1 MLQRLI
7 QWIRTLSIARISAS
21 GESEVVAKAQ
31 LGNLGKET
39 FTSVLAYD
47 ENLLER
53 SRTQWQFGDW
63 ASLGALDRETLQHH
77 PDRAKLA
84 ILAAAGHAQQG
95 ASQTARQLVRLAQQW
110 GCPQNIVAGVMVA
123 GVYNHI
129 GRASALF
136 GDQPRSLR
144 HFEAAVA
151 LGSPQSDHRLLA
163 RGRVQEQEA
172 QLQYL
177 LQNGSNV
184 LEQTKNS
191 ALDEANANQA
201 SDHAL
206 LAGENPSQLTE
217 SIIEGALLRH
227 PAEPALLIAHA
238 EAAMSSGQYDE
249 AIRRWQNMAAILG
262 DGMLTPYYDRLY
274 YAYQNIKSFPK
285 GSAEEEHI
293 YGKGDK
299 HQLLEIVH
307 RELNPRLYLEI
318 GVQTGK
324 SLRLAIG
331 QAIGVD
337 PMPQI
342 TQTLDQNIRLI
353 KATSDAF
360 FSDFASEMLREGV
373 DMAFIDG
380 MHLFEYVLRDFINV
394 EKYSKPGALIFID
407 DIYPGHAAQAKRE
420 RVTRAWTGDVWKI
433 LPILK
438 KYRPDLTLLKI
449 DIRPTGLLVVCGM
462 DASNTVLSNNYKKIV
477 EEYKDDT
484 SVPFEILSRT
494 SAISGDDPQLPAE
507 LHAMVRHRFQI

>member
-1 MLQRLI
+1 MFQRLY
-7 QWIRTLSIARISAS
+7 QWMGRLFEARNSTPDLQVASTQTEFTNLS
-21 GESEVVAKAQ
+21 SEA
-31 LGNLGKET
+31 L
-39 FTSVLAYD
+39 TSVLAYD

-63 ASLGALDRETLQHH
+63 ASLAALDRDTLQHH

-95 ASQTARQLVRLAQQW
+95 TSETARQFVRLAQQW
-110 GCPQNIVAGVMVA
+110 GCPSNIIAGVMVA

-129 GRASALF
+129 GRASALS
-136 GDQPRSLR
+136 GDQTRSLR

-151 LGSPQSDHRLLA
+151 LGSPHSDHRLLA

-172 QLQYL
+172 QLHYL
-177 LQNGSNV
+177 LQSGAKVLGS
-184 LEQTKNS
+184 TKNS
-191 ALDEANANQA
+191 ALDGAAANKAGDR
-201 SDHAL
+201 SFL
-206 LAGENPSQLTE
+206 EGENASQVTE
-217 SIIEGALLRH
+217 SIIEAALLRH

-238 EAAMSSGQYDE
+238 EAAMSTGQYDE

-262 DGMLTPYYDRLY
+262 ERMLAPYYDRLQ

-285 GSAEEEHI
+285 GNAEEEHI

-299 HQLLEIVH
+299 HQLLEAVH
-307 RELNPRLYLEI
+307 REINPSLYLEI

-342 TQTLDQNIRLI
+342 TQTLDQNIKLI

-360 FSDFASEMLREGV
+360 FSDLASEMLGDGV

-394 EKYSKPGALIFID
+394 EKYSKPETLIFID

-420 RVTRAWTGDVWKI
+420 RATRAWTGDVWKI
-433 LPILK
+433 LATLQK
-438 KYRPDLTLLKI
+438 HRPDLTLQTI
-449 DIRPTGLLVVCGM
+449 DIHPTGLLVVCGL
-462 DASNTVLSNNYKKIV
+462 DSSSTVLSSNYEKIV
-477 EEYKDDT
+477 EEYKGDI
-484 SVPFEILSRT
+484 SVPSEILSRA
-494 SAISGDDPQLPAE
+494 SASSGDDPQLPSA
-507 LHAMVRHRFQI
+507 LHAMVSQRCQI